1 MIIIGILIG
10 FVIGW
15 ELRNL
20 SAEYNKWWKKRK
32 AQMARQQRLRS
43 NNTWY
48 QIKRVGPEEEGLRV

>member
-32 AQMARQQRLRS
+32 AKMARQQRIRS
-43 NNTWY
+43 ANTWY
-48 QIKRVGPEEEGLRV
+48 QIKRVGPEEVELRV